1 MAEGHGRPRGP
12 APRVAHRMCA
22 LRTSWRALELELA
35 LPVLL
40 LAVMGT
46 LTVYSAGRD
55 TAQAHLWIKQILWNV
70 LGIAAAGYL
79 AGMDHRRL
87 FRNSLPI
94 YILGV
99 ASLVLVLAIGKT
111 VSGSKSWLALWGVTL
126 QPSEFV
132 KWMTL
137 LFVAHRLGKRP
148 PDQLPSWDLVG
159 AVGLICFPMLLVL
172 KQPDLG
178 VALTYVPLLLLVP
191 LVRGLRWRWV
201 AGGGLAFVLLCGLA
215 WQYKL
220 QPYQKERIL
229 TFLDPARDLRGKGY
243 QVRQS
248 RIAIGAG
255 GLLGQGFMSGSQTQ
269 LNFLPVKTT
278 DFVFSVWAEERGY
291 LGVLM
296 VLGLFGVFLKRILDI
311 AREAKSSAGAYF
323 CAGAAGVFGLHIL
336 INVGMVSGA
345 VPTTG
350 IPLPFFTYGG
360 SSTLAFF
367 LALGVILNI
376 RYHSKLR

>member
-1 MAEGHGRPRGP
+1 MR
-12 APRVAHRMCA
+12 
-22 LRTSWRALELELA
+22 SNWRALELELA

-55 TAQAHLWIKQILWNV
+55 TLQAHLWIKQAIWNV
-70 LGIAAAGYL
+70 LGVAVAIYL

-87 FRNSLPI
+87 FRNSLLI
-94 YILGV
+94 YALGL
-99 ASLVLVLAIGKT
+99 AALVLVLAIGRK
-111 VSGSKSWLALWGVTL
+111 VAGSKSWLAVGGVTI

-132 KWMTL
+132 KWITL
-137 LFVAHRLGKRP
+137 LFVAHRLGRRP
-148 PDQLPSWDLVG
+148 PDQVPTWELVG
-159 AVGLICFPMLLVL
+159 AVGLVSFPMLLVL
-172 KQPDLG
+172 MQPDLG
-178 VALTYVPLLLLVP
+178 VAMTYTPLLLLLL
-191 LVRGLRWRWV
+191 LVRGVRWRWL
-201 AGGGLAFVLLCGLA
+201 AGTGLAAVLLGGAA
-215 WQYKL
+215 WQWKL

-229 TFLDPARDLRGKGY
+229 TFLDASRDLRGKGY
-243 QVRQS
+243 QVHQS

-278 DFVFSVWAEERGY
+278 DFVFSVWAEERGF

-311 AREAKSSAGAYF
+311 AREAKSAAGAYF

-336 INVGMVSGA
+336 VNVGMVSGA

-376 RYHSKLR
+376 RVHAKLR

>member
-1 MAEGHGRPRGP
+1 MK
-12 APRVAHRMCA
+12 
-22 LRTSWRALELELA
+22 TSLRALELELA

-46 LTVYSAGRD
+46 LTVYSAGVG
-55 TAQAHLWIKQILWNV
+55 TPQAHLWIKQSLWNV

-94 YILGV
+94 YVVGVLSLGV
-99 ASLVLVLAIGKT
+99 VLVAGKT
-111 VSGSKSWLALWGVTL
+111 VAGSKSWLALGGVTL

-137 LFVAHRLGKRP
+137 LFVAHRLGSKA
-148 PDQLPSWDLVG
+148 PDQIPGWELAGV
-159 AVGLICFPMLLVL
+159 AGLICFPMLLVL
-172 KQPDLG
+172 RQPDLG
-178 VALTYVPLLLLVP
+178 VALTFTPLFLFVP
-191 LVRGLRWRWV
+191 LVKGIKWRWV
-201 AGGGLAFVLLCGLA
+201 LLGLLGCVALSGLA

-220 QPYQKERIL
+220 HPYQKERIL
-229 TFLDPARDLRGKGY
+229 TFLDPSRDLKGKGY
-243 QVRQS
+243 QVHQS
-248 RIAIGAG
+248 RIAIGSG

-296 VLGLFGVFLKRILDI
+296 VLGLFGVFIKRILDI
-311 AREAKSSAGAYF
+311 AKEAKSAAGAYF
-323 CAGAAGVFGLHIL
+323 CAGAAGIFGLHIL

-376 RYHSKLR
+376 RYLSKVR